1 MRKLHI
7 HVGLAKTGTTFL
19 QEVVFPRSAFCY
31 LGKTSDI
38 HRESRLDSDP
48 FMFFK
53 YLLNENSGSCF
64 AKMPVAKDK
73 IKQFSGLY
81 SYYQN
86 MIKEEQML
94 LMSDESFTVNP
105 LNRFMRFIVKRCAE
119 VVGELE
125 DQEACYR
132 NGFSLSEYLLGS
144 RDQLSQSFKEQL
156 IASNTI
162 SFKIQ
167 RCLDALGAELGGI
180 LLVNRD
186 FGSWFASYFLQFVK
200 AERENLGHLE
210 GTLSPQLL
218 FTIAGCV
225 VCCDRFLKDHD
236 RSGFV
241 FASSFASC
249 IERNFGSEVLK
260 VVSYSPSPSI
270 FCENLRPVLQSYG
283 IKPSV
288 LEKVCKLE
296 MRKNETRVGPLIFR
310 GEAEIIRLRDKFST
324 ILNNLVDIK

>member
-1 MRKLHI
+1 
-7 HVGLAKTGTTFL
+7 
-19 QEVVFPRSAFCY
+19 
-31 LGKTSDI
+31 
-38 HRESRLDSDP
+38 
-48 FMFFK
+48 MFFK

-156 IASNTI
+156 IESNTI

-167 RCLDALGAELGGI
+167 RCLDALGAEWRRCWPI
-180 LLVNRD
+180 
-186 FGSWFASYFLQFVK
+186 
-200 AERENLGHLE
+200 
-210 GTLSPQLL
+210 GTLVLGLL
-218 FTIAGCV
+218 HISCNLLKQRERILGTLKALFLLSCCSQSLVLWFV
-225 VCCDRFLKDHD
+225 V
-236 RSGFV
+236 
-241 FASSFASC
+241 
-249 IERNFGSEVLK
+249 I
-260 VVSYSPSPSI
+260 VS
-270 FCENLRPVLQSYG
+270 
-283 IKPSV
+283 
-288 LEKVCKLE
+288 
-296 MRKNETRVGPLIFR
+296 
-310 GEAEIIRLRDKFST
+310 
-324 ILNNLVDIK
+324 